1 MQISSGLPDPELA
14 NMPKLDGVMKGIKKS
29 LQARSQPRKHI
40 RLPITPHIIRAMG
53 AVWEGNGATQDHVM
67 LWAAVTLC
75 FFGFLRS
82 GEVTVPSDSSFD
94 PATHLT
100 VHDISVNDT
109 ANPTWLKLHLKA
121 SKTDPFR
128 KGVDV
133 VVGRTNNKLSPV
145 AVMLAYVAIRGNNP
159 GFLFKFQDGRP
170 LTKSRFVESVR
181 GALRAAGFDP
191 KAYAGHSFRIGAAT
205 TASACGLM
213 IQPYRCWGDGQAQ
226 HIWFTS
232 KPQESS

>member
-1 MQISSGLPDPELA
+1 M
-14 NMPKLDGVMKGIKKS
+14 
-29 LQARSQPRKHI
+29 
-40 RLPITPHIIRAMG
+40 
-53 AVWEGNGATQDHVM
+53 TQDHVM

-82 GEVTVPSDSSFD
+82 GEVTVPSDSSCD

-109 ANPTWLKLHLKA
+109 TNPTWLKLHLKA

-133 VVGRTNNKLSPV
+133 VVGRTNNKLCPV
-145 AVMLAYVAIRGNNP
+145 AAMLAYVAITGNNP

-181 GALRAAGFDP
+181 EAL
-191 KAYAGHSFRIGAAT
+191 
-205 TASACGLM
+205 
-213 IQPYRCWGDGQAQ
+213 
-226 HIWFTS
+226 
-232 KPQESS
+232 